1 MANLCCYDLYA
12 TGTEENLGKFA
23 RMMEWKE
30 KPAVDGS
37 MYCADMFSEK
47 PVDNGDGTYTQH
59 FSSATRWSVQHGM
72 IDRAD
77 SEERVSL
84 TTAAWMLSLSMEI
97 WSEESGCCFA
107 EHITIR
113 EDGGYDIECE
123 DYYEIYAEDLAE
135 QLEKAEEDITADD
148 LRAHLEGFVDHDALE
163 GLDMDEVLSRMEEN
177 GTVSIGGFEQNSDFP
192 F

>member
-12 TGTEENLGKFA
+12 TGTEENLEKFA

-37 MYCADMFSEK
+37 MYCADMYSEK
-47 PVDNGDGTYTQH
+47 PTDNGDGTFTQH

-77 SEERVSL
+77 DDERVSL
-84 TTAAWMLSLSMEI
+84 PTAARMLGLEVEI
-97 WSEESGCCFA
+97 WSDESGCCFA
-107 EHITIR
+107 EHISIDA
-113 EDGGYDIECE
+113 DGSYTVDCE
-123 DYYEIYAEDLAE
+123 DYYEIYAVGLAE
-135 QLEKAEEDITADD
+135 QLGKDEESMTADD
-148 LRAHLEGFVDHDALE
+148 LRAHLEGFVDREALE
-163 GLDMDEVLSRMEEN
+163 GLDMDAVLSRLKEN

>member
-1 MANLCCYDLYA
+1 MANLCNYDLYA
-12 TGTEENLGKFA
+12 TGKKEALEKFS

-47 PVDNGDGTYTQH
+47 SVDNGDGTYTQH

-77 SEERVSL
+77 DDERISL
-84 TTAAWMLSLSMEI
+84 PTAARMLGLEVEI
-97 WSEESGCCFA
+97 WSDESGCCFA
-107 EHITIR
+107 EHIVVN
-113 EDGGYDIECE
+113 EDGGYSIECE
-123 DYYEIYAEDLAE
+123 DYYEIYADGLAE

-148 LRAHLEGFVDHDALE
+148 LRAHLEGFVDREALE
-163 GLDMDEVLSRMEEN
+163 GLDMEEVLSRLKEN

>member
-1 MANLCCYDLYA
+1 MANLCNYDLYA
-12 TGTEENLGKFA
+12 TGKKEALEKFS
-23 RMMEWKE
+23 RMMKWKE

-47 PVDNGDGTYTQH
+47 SVDNGDGTYTQH

-72 IDRAD
+72 VDRAD
-77 SEERVSL
+77 DDERVSL
-84 TTAAWMLSLSMEI
+84 PTAARMLGLEVEI
-97 WSEESGCCFA
+97 WSDESGCCFA
-107 EHITIR
+107 EHIVVN
-113 EDGGYDIECE
+113 EDGGYSIECE
-123 DYYEIYAEDLAE
+123 DYYEIYADGLAE

-148 LRAHLEGFVDHDALE
+148 LRAHLEGFVDREALE
-163 GLDMDEVLSRMEEN
+163 GLDMEEVLSRLKEN